1 MIFQSFQ
8 NCSLSALGYGLMRLP
23 VLDGDNS
30 TIDEQY
36 TRELIAA
43 AMKGGIN
50 YYDTAWGYHGGNSET
65 VIGKILSDY
74 PRGQFY
80 LASKFPG
87 YDVENLKNHRDVF
100 ERQLEKCRTDY
111 FDFYLF
117 HTVSDNNIDGYL
129 NPEYGLMDYL
139 WEQKQNGRIRHLGF
153 STHGSLPV
161 MKRFLDAYA
170 DKLEFCQIQLNW
182 LDWFYQDAKKK
193 CELIRSYHLPI
204 WVMEPL
210 RGGKLADLTDEESG
224 SLREV
229 RDMSMPAW
237 AFRFLQA
244 IPDVTMILS
253 GMSTREQLEENLK
266 IFSTRSPLNKTEM
279 ETLLKLSEKKV
290 QEATLPCTACRYCTP
305 GCPMG
310 LDIPELLKAYNAA
323 AFSKGE
329 IPMPAAIRDLPEEK
343 RPSACIA
350 CRSCE
355 AVCPQ
360 NILISEALAE
370 FAGRMKSE

>member
-1 MIFQSFQ
+1 MIYKNFQD
-8 NCSLSALGYGLMRLP
+8 CSLSALGYGLMRLP
-23 VLDGDNS
+23 VLENDNAR
-30 TIDEQY
+30 IDEDY
-36 TRELIAA
+36 TRELIAT

-65 VIGKILSDY
+65 VIGKILKDY
-74 PRGQFY
+74 PRESFY

-87 YDVENLKNHRDVF
+87 YDVENLKNHKEVF
-100 ERQLEKCRTDY
+100 ERQLEKCQVDY

-129 NPEYGLMDYL
+129 DPQYGLMDYL

-153 STHGSLPV
+153 STHGSLPT
-161 MKRFLDAYA
+161 MKRFLDAYG

-182 LDWFYQDAKKK
+182 LDWFYQDANEK
-193 CELIRSYHLPI
+193 CDLIRSYNIPI

-210 RGGKLADLTDEESG
+210 RGGKLVNLFPEEEKQ
-224 SLREV
+224 LREI
-229 RDMSMPAW
+229 RDVSMPAW
-237 AFRFLQA
+237 AFRFLQT

-253 GMSTREQLEENLK
+253 GMSTREQLAENLE
-266 IFSTRSPLNKTEM
+266 IFSTDEPLNENEM
-279 ETLLKLSEKKV
+279 SALLKLSETKI
-290 QEATLPCTACRYCTP
+290 QESTVPCTVCRYCTP
-305 GCPMG
+305 YCPME
-310 LDIPELLKAYNAA
+310 LDIPELLKSYNEA
-323 AFSKGE
+323 AFTKGE
-329 IPMPAAIRDLPEEK
+329 IPMPRAIRDLPEEK

-350 CRSCE
+350 CRACE
-355 AVCPQ
+355 SACPQ